1 MKRIP
6 KATYQTA
13 DELEVRIKEREADAA
28 LLPPG
33 ATRQSVLKEVAQ
45 LRMYANIKRWAGSA
59 PASDPAQ
66 QK

>member
-1 MKRIP
+1 MKKIP
-6 KATYQTA
+6 RTTYQSS

-45 LRMYANIKRWAGSA
+45 LRMYASVKRWADA
-59 PASDPAQ
+59 EPMPLQ
-66 QK
+66 HK

>member
-1 MKRIP
+1 MKKIP

-13 DELEVRIKEREADAA
+13 DELELRIKEREADAA

-33 ATRQSVLKEVAQ
+33 ANRQSVLKEIAQ
-45 LRMYANIKRWAGSA
+45 LRMYANVKRWAAA
-59 PASDPAQ
+59 PQP